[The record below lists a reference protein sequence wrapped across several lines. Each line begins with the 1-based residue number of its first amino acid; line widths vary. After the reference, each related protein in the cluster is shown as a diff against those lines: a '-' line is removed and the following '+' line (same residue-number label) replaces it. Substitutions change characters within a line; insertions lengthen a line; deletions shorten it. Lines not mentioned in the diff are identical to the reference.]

1 MAFSGVACAS
11 GLCAQQRHTLRK
23 SRWSSLASAQSY
35 FQQFSP
41 NSRGGTM
48 LRKLAMQVV
57 CLSVLACLVPAAG
70 AQTFKFVG
78 AGSSA
83 MWQNFALAGY
93 NSGNCPTGGT
103 APCKHYTGK
112 GFLMHDGRAA
122 SIADETGNVWITWDS
137 AA

>member
-1 MAFSGVACAS
+1 MKPSFSGAV
-11 GLCAQQRHTLRK
+11 
-23 SRWSSLASAQSY
+23 AQSY
-35 FQQFSP
+35 SHSSLQIQ
-41 NSRGGTM
+41 RGENM

-57 CLSVLACLVPAAG
+57 CLSVLACIVPAAG

-93 NSGNCPTGGT
+93 NSGSCPTGGT

-112 GFLMHDGRAA
+112 GFLMHDGRDA
-122 SIADETGNVWITWDS
+122 SIADETGN
-137 AA
+137 